1 MLNHSVGKDV
11 LDVYEYFI
19 LNATDKADL
28 SLVLKKFDD
37 FFITVT
43 NLTVW
48 EISYAFFTRMQ
59 KDSESFEQYMA
70 SLKI

>member
-1 MLNHSVGKDV
+1 MLNHSGGKDV

-19 LNATDKADL
+19 LNATDKANL

-59 KDSESFEQYMA
+59 PESESFEQYMA